1 MQIVVSFACI
11 SFENKCVLCV
21 YMEIWTDVTIA
32 GRQTNEKGKIELLSH
47 GPWKAEM
54 SNLQILKASTYFLL

>member
-1 MQIVVSFACI
+1 MP
-11 SFENKCVLCV
+11 V
-21 YMEIWTDVTIA
+21 YIKKMEIWSDVTIA

-54 SNLQILKASTYFLL
+54 SNWVIRVLLFKIVIEIPPKKIFNEKC

>member
-1 MQIVVSFACI
+1 MP
-11 SFENKCVLCV
+11 V
-21 YMEIWTDVTIA
+21 YIEKGEDWVGVTIA

-54 SNLQILKASTYFLL
+54 SNI